1 MLLQTLSGESARDA
15 RGARA
20 EGDGVTRVQLRLDAD
35 TEAVHI
41 RARASVRRAVCAPP
55 PIHVIDLSFPYSAI
69 SNRPIP
75 ALYQWCVRT
84 IRQSSRRRGC
94 GAARPR
100 QEMPNFRGS
109 FAKNI
114 NQERPYGRV
123 WLAPDGGEQVLDV
136 QLPTVAV
143 LLKPR
148 VPVEGSRKVRSG
160 ETTGRYIDEV

>member
-15 RGARA
+15 RGACA
-20 EGDGVTRVQLRLDAD
+20 ERDGVTRVQLRLDAD

-55 PIHVIDLSFPYSAI
+55 PIHVIDLSLLPYSAV

-84 IRQSSRRRGC
+84 IRQSNRRRGC

-100 QEMPNFRGS
+100 QEMTQNSEDLSSWVGAS
-109 FAKNI
+109 
-114 NQERPYGRV
+114 V
-123 WLAPDGGEQVLDV
+123 
-136 QLPTVAV
+136 
-143 LLKPR
+143 
-148 VPVEGSRKVRSG
+148 
-160 ETTGRYIDEV
+160 